1 MRDRESAWLSGA
13 LGALCLAA
21 AAVAAGYPAAARRF
35 PLAVS
40 LLGAAFCAVQLVRD
54 ARPAPVAAPAQGRTP
69 LADELAGLAWFVGF
83 VAAAVLFGVVPG
95 GALMLL
101 LFLRVRGG
109 ESWPAAA
116 LWSVGCAGAIHLFFE
131 RMLGAAFFPGAL
143 AVWLAGRT

>member
-1 MRDRESAWLSGA
+1 MRDRESALLAGV

-21 AAVAAGYPAAARRF
+21 AAVSLAYPPVARRF
-35 PLAVS
+35 PLGVA
-40 LLGAAFCAVQLVRD
+40 LLGAALCAAQLVRD
-54 ARPAPVAAPAQGRTP
+54 ARPVPGAAPPERTP
-69 LADELAGLAWFVGF
+69 LADELTGLAWFVGF
-83 VAAAVLFGVVPG
+83 VAAALLLGVVPG

-101 LFLRVRGG
+101 AFLRVRGG

-143 AVWLAGRT
+143 AVWLAGRA